1 MLTNS
6 VYMYLCG
13 FLIIFLAGAIIQY
26 KYFNRFD
33 KKSDDKDKKT
43 RANLGEDEIL
53 IKKK

>member
-1 MLTNS
+1 MTSS

-33 KKSDDKDKKT
+33 KKDEKDKKT
-43 RANLGEDEIL
+43 KADLGEHENL
-53 IKKK
+53 LKK